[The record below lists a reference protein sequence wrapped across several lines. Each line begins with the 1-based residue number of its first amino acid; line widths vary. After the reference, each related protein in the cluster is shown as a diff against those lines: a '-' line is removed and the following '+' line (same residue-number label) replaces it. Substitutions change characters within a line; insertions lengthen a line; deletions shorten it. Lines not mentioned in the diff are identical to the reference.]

1 MLPFSNTEIDISNL
15 PRAEEVP
22 LQPLHP
28 KYLKLLRIEWVI
40 TAVVLIVAATL
51 LLVLVPRFQ
60 QLPMVALLPAG
71 VVLFLC
77 FYYFLQEK
85 TFPYRAYAVREQD
98 VLYQKGW
105 IIRSLKV
112 CPFNRIQN
120 CSVQSGPLERRFGL
134 ASLTLFTAGSSG
146 ADLRIHGLTQT
157 EADNLRQ
164 FILSRI
170 HPHAAHH

>member
-1 MLPFSNTEIDISNL
+1 MLPFSNAEIDISNL

-28 KYLKLLRIEWVI
+28 QYKKLLRIEWMI

-60 QLPMVALLPAG
+60 HLPMAALLPAA
-71 VVLFLC
+71 VIFFLI
-77 FYYFLQEK
+77 FYYVVQEK

-105 IIRSLKV
+105 IVRSLKV

-120 CSVQSGPLERRFGL
+120 CAVQSGPLERRLGL

-157 EADNLRQ
+157 DADNLRQ

-170 HPHAAHH
+170 HPHALHN

>member
-1 MLPFSNTEIDISNL
+1 MLLFTNPEIDISQL

-28 KYLKLLRIEWVI
+28 QYLKLLRIEWAITVAVLLII
-40 TAVVLIVAATL
+40 TAVLML
-51 LLVLVPRFQ
+51 FVPRFTRVP
-60 QLPMVALLPAG
+60 LVWLAPAAAVFFLL
-71 VVLFLC
+71 
-77 FYYFLQEK
+77 FYWFMQEK
-85 TFPYRAYAVREQD
+85 TFPYRAYAVRERD

-105 IIRSLKV
+105 IIRSVKV

-120 CSVQSGPLERRFGL
+120 CAVQSGPLERKFGL

-146 ADLRIHGLTQT
+146 ADMRIHGLTQT

-170 HPHAAHH
+170 HPHATNH